1 MCLLTTT
8 PCYLLMQLL
17 NIGPVA
23 MVLAISV
30 ANLMSEATVLLMG
43 KSVVNV
49 KVLITS
55 KPFVILRLQQ
65 PRQSPALTRGSRLNH
80 HQGGHSWGVT
90 VAMAMVAGSFQRR
103 RRCPRSCQSRK
114 HTR

>member
-65 PRQSPALTRGSRLNH
+65 PRQCPALTRGSRLNH
-80 HQGGHSWGVT
+80 HQGGHSWGAT